1 MGNNM
6 PFNSTSFMVDHYI
19 VYGTRIP
26 LSEYFG
32 NGYIYILYIYIYIS
46 ENYSN
51 IYIPTSCTCYRV
63 YFI

>member
-6 PFNSTSFMVDHYI
+6 PFNSTSFMVDHYV

-32 NGYIYILYIYIYIS
+32 NGYIYIYIYIYI
-46 ENYSN
+46 NVKTIL
-51 IYIPTSCTCYRV
+51 IYISQQDAHVTE
-63 YFI
+63 FI